1 MPPKSADSAS
11 LTTHQNYIR
20 QSLKCMSGLLFG
32 LYFVGALALMFMAL
46 HLNNTSR
53 EQTTFYVDKAVE
65 SRTLTLES
73 TIGDYAFWGDAY
85 TNMHVSVDIDWAF
98 NRYNLGGAMY
108 ESFGYEGVF
117 VIDANDNNIY
127 SVINDVLS
135 DSNSMSS
142 WLGQS
147 VDRLVQQ
154 ARDLAVDEEVVSAV
168 IELDG
173 HPALI
178 AAAAFTTGGDR
189 NVEELPGSASV
200 LLLVDRLD
208 SDELIALGENY
219 GISQLR
225 IPTDTTDASKA
236 PSITLETYS
245 DMPIALRW
253 DTPRPG
259 SNMLLWF
266 SPIFALGF
274 LLFVYITR
282 FNLRATLAAAR
293 KADRSHN
300 ESKRLQA
307 ELALR
312 ANHDSLTGLPNRSLL
327 EERLRTACYEAQQG
341 GIHLAVMLIDLDG
354 FKPINDNFS
363 HHLGDQVL
371 VEVARR
377 MLAIVRPGDTVAR
390 MGGDEFIVILPGV
403 SDQHAVS
410 AIAER
415 LLKDIA
421 DPYLID
427 TINLRVTASLG
438 IVMSNGHVE
447 QPLQLIQQAD
457 TAMYQ
462 AKQEGRNNAFWFTEG
477 LLHQASEITSL
488 RNDLQKAIE
497 EQSFEL
503 HYQPQIGSV
512 GGKVVGAEALLRW
525 THPTRGSIS
534 PAAFIPV
541 AETTGQI
548 IPLTLWVL
556 DTACRHL
563 RQLADEGIN
572 LPCIAVNI
580 SSMHLL
586 RANFIATIR
595 AMLDK
600 HGLQAGQLE
609 LEITESVLLNHADRA
624 LLTLQ
629 QLKEMGVNLVID
641 DFGVGFSSMN
651 YLKVLPIDKI
661 KIDRSFISGV
671 DSNLQDAAI
680 CQGIISMA
688 HHLNLRVTAEGVETQ
703 GQRELL
709 AESECDY
716 LQGYLF
722 AKPLS
727 FSDFRVFISRVNQT
741 PA

>member
-32 LYFVGALALMFMAL
+32 LYFVGALALIFMAL

-266 SPIFALGF
+266 SPIFALDF

-377 MLAIVRPGDTVAR
+377 MQAIVRPGDTVAR

-457 TAMYQ
+457 SAMYQ

-497 EQSFEL
+497 EQSSSST
-503 HYQPQIGSV
+503 IS
-512 GGKVVGAEALLRW
+512 LRL
-525 THPTRGSIS
+525 
-534 PAAFIPV
+534 AA
-541 AETTGQI
+541 
-548 IPLTLWVL
+548 
-556 DTACRHL
+556 
-563 RQLADEGIN
+563 
-572 LPCIAVNI
+572 
-580 SSMHLL
+580 S
-586 RANFIATIR
+586 
-595 AMLDK
+595 
-600 HGLQAGQLE
+600 AG
-609 LEITESVLLNHADRA
+609 
-624 LLTLQ
+624 
-629 QLKEMGVNLVID
+629 
-641 DFGVGFSSMN
+641 
-651 YLKVLPIDKI
+651 
-661 KIDRSFISGV
+661 RS
-671 DSNLQDAAI
+671 
-680 CQGIISMA
+680 
-688 HHLNLRVTAEGVETQ
+688 
-703 GQRELL
+703 
-709 AESECDY
+709 
-716 LQGYLF
+716 
-722 AKPLS
+722 
-727 FSDFRVFISRVNQT
+727 
-741 PA
+741 